1 MMHININFLFTE
13 SLRFHV
19 ANTELKSFELRHLDF
34 IYVPIISTAD
44 DVLTIESDTSH

>member
-13 SLRFHV
+13 SLWSHV
-19 ANTELKSFELRHLDF
+19 ANAELKSFELGHLDF
-34 IYVPIISTAD
+34 HIPIISTAN